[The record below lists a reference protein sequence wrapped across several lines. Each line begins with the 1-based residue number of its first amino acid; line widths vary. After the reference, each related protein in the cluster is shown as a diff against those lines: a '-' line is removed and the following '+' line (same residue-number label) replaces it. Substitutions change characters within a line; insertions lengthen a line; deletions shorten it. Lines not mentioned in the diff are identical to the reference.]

1 MYTPT
6 CMPYTDVSNNA
17 KWNDSDFPAGRP
29 NPVYAELAAAL
40 KTDGLTLSFITLG
53 QDNTPCWSGQA
64 TTPLAW
70 AKPLTDALVEAG
82 KGFKLS
88 FGGASNADISTA
100 LSEDELLEAYRQAI
114 TLYQPQGLDFD
125 LENNLFDIGKI
136 SAALARLQPEYPN
149 LPISLTLPTAPTGLK
164 PEQIT
169 LVEQLAAAKVDFI
182 VNAMT
187 MDFYQP
193 GVAGEMGQAAKDAVT
208 NIVAQLQSI
217 YPELS
222 ETARFAKVGITPMIG
237 RNDDGSMFTLA
248 NAFDVGAFAAQHGL
262 SSLSLWSL
270 NRDVPSDFDYVDP
283 GSSSNPEQRTVG
295 EYTLN
300 FLAGALSTSVPTLPN
315 TVEVVDTQ
323 LKTPTAEVT
332 SSPQWCAKEIEAAVA
347 SAAAI
352 SAPAGEVP
360 AGSIAASASETAD
373 EAAVPG
379 AASDAAP
386 TTTAAAGSIAATASE
401 TADEAA
407 VPGAASDA
415 ATTAT
420 AAAGS
425 IAATAS
431 ETADALTPAVAQTQ
445 ADIPNAIAAQGDAL
459 AGTVDEAGTKTE
471 AVTHAETEAKTD
483 ALVNGIAKTEA
494 EAVAET
500 KAEAETEAEP
510 EAVA

>member
-53 QDNTPCWSGQA
+53 QDNNPCWSGQA

-100 LSEDELLEAYRQAI
+100 LSEDKLVEAYRQAI

-149 LPISLTLPTAPTGLK
+149 LPISLTLPTAPSGLK

-193 GVAGEMGQAAKDAVT
+193 GVAGKMGQAAKNAVT
-208 NIVAQLQSI
+208 NIVPQLQSI

-347 SAAAI
+347 SAATI
-352 SAPAGEVP
+352 SAPAGR
-360 AGSIAASASETAD
+360 
-373 EAAVPG
+373 
-379 AASDAAP
+379 
-386 TTTAAAGSIAATASE
+386 
-401 TADEAA
+401 
-407 VPGAASDA
+407 
-415 ATTAT
+415 
-420 AAAGS
+420 
-425 IAATAS
+425 
-431 ETADALTPAVAQTQ
+431 
-445 ADIPNAIAAQGDAL
+445 
-459 AGTVDEAGTKTE
+459 
-471 AVTHAETEAKTD
+471 
-483 ALVNGIAKTEA
+483 
-494 EAVAET
+494 
-500 KAEAETEAEP
+500 
-510 EAVA
+510 